1 MILFCTLLV
10 FRINTWFLYSDL
22 GLLQTLTDMLCKEL
36 GKDDVKLNS
45 KVLSLSYSCDG
56 KSALENWSVSYASD
70 QHKHLQGLSVDAVI
84 MTVSIHIFLE
94 TFFFFL
100 IYLQDHGICIFNIL
114 KKNVWFICLMLLL
127 LKLMQLDVSWLERN
141 KTRINEIEQE
151 RKYIYSTWQF
161 LDSCQLP
168 WHNLIKESCFSRKNP
183 CHRAR

>member
-1 MILFCTLLV
+1 MLNVILCCTLLV

-94 TFFFFL
+94 TFFFSHLFA
-100 IYLQDHGICIFNIL
+100 
-114 KKNVWFICLMLLL
+114 
-127 LKLMQLDVSWLERN
+127 R
-141 KTRINEIEQE
+141 
-151 RKYIYSTWQF
+151 
-161 LDSCQLP
+161 P
-168 WHNLIKESCFSRKNP
+168 WNMYF
-183 CHRAR
+183 